1 MGCVL
6 GGFRVEGRLKIS
18 MISVLNIDSRNWM
31 LWTCNRI
38 RRWLQNTQILVA
50 LTITKRVNIN
60 ISDTL

>member
-18 MISVLNIDSRNWM
+18 MISVLNIDSWNWI
-31 LWTCNRI
+31 LWTCNRT
-38 RRWLQNTQILVA
+38 RRWLRNTRILVA
-50 LTITKRVNIN
+50 LTITRRVNIN

>member
-18 MISVLNIDSRNWM
+18 MISVLNIDSRNWI
-31 LWTCNRI
+31 LWTCNRT
-38 RRWLQNTQILVA
+38 RRWLRNTQILVA
-50 LTITKRVNIN
+50 LTITRRVNIN